1 MTGGSVGFLNLLSLI
16 AGSLILP
23 ICCQYNDPNADQLHL
38 ARLFKGGI
46 MIDLT
51 IVAFVSHQLNCFK
64 TEIQYM
70 FDEFQFRRFKIKHHQ
85 AFILIAYINHLNWN
99 SFLIKF

>member
-51 IVAFVSHQLNCFK
+51 IVAFVSHQLNCSGDTVFAQCVS
-64 TEIQYM
+64 I
-70 FDEFQFRRFKIKHHQ
+70 
-85 AFILIAYINHLNWN
+85 
-99 SFLIKF
+99 

>member
-51 IVAFVSHQLNCFK
+51 IVAFVSHQLNCF
-64 TEIQYM
+64 TSGDTVFIQCVS
-70 FDEFQFRRFKIKHHQ
+70 I
-85 AFILIAYINHLNWN
+85 
-99 SFLIKF
+99 

>member
-1 MTGGSVGFLNLLSLI
+1 MDITLVMICKINLKKSAEIYTGGSVGFLNLLSLI

-23 ICCQYNDPNADQLHL
+23 ICCQYNDPDADQLHL

-51 IVAFVSHQLNCFK
+51 IVAFVSHQLNCFT
-64 TEIQYM
+64 TEIQCM
-70 FDEFQFRRFKIKHHQ
+70 FNEFQLRRFKI
-85 AFILIAYINHLNWN
+85 
-99 SFLIKF
+99 